1 MEHAKR
7 IDDTVIAF
15 MIEKKTAMD
24 EIEEICSIPGV
35 DMVQF
40 RPSDYSMSLGKN
52 SMDYVEEYKA
62 EERRMIAIAL
72 KHGVRP
78 RCEVLKPEDL
88 QYYIDLGVR
97 DFSMGD
103 EFKKL
108 RELWI
113 DDGSRM
119 KAIIDSL

>member
-1 MEHAKR
+1 
-7 IDDTVIAF
+7 
-15 MIEKKTAMD
+15 
-24 EIEEICSIPGV
+24 
-35 DMVQF
+35 MVQF
-40 RPSDYSMSLGKN
+40 GPSDYSMSLGKN